1 VLWSA
6 ENWHHSLT
14 DPLLGIEKMP
24 SEDDK
29 EVAASA
35 MERRQYL
42 REDSYDAMNGK
53 KLECYLVR
61 CKDTLAV

>member
-1 VLWSA
+1 M
-6 ENWHHSLT
+6 T

-61 CKDTLAV
+61 CKDTLAI